1 MRALTDEDKARRRDD
16 LARATLEVFAEV
28 GYSRLT
34 VDAVARRAGVSKGA
48 VFLAFDAKE
57 DLVLHATRVAMDAW
71 FTRLEAVDL
80 GASLPLLARAILV
93 SLRVDPSLLPLMA
106 LSGPVLEQG
115 STPGAVLGFKEA
127 LGDQL
132 KTLAQRWA
140 RVPGVVRTPDVGFFL
155 RFFALIVGAWS
166 VGEASQTVHRA
177 LAERPDLL
185 PLVPRFEEL
194 FVPLA
199 VDQLGT
205 LYLAGA
211 EGLS

>member
-1 MRALTDEDKARRRDD
+1 MRALTADERAQKRDHLAKA
-16 LARATLEVFAEV
+16 ALEVFAEV
-28 GYSRLT
+28 GYPRLT
-34 VDAVARRAGVSKGA
+34 VDAVARRASVSKGA

-71 FTRLEAVDL
+71 FTRLEAIDL
-80 GASLPLLARAILV
+80 GASPPLLARALLS
-93 SLRVDPSLLPLMA
+93 SLRIDPSLLPLMA
-106 LSGPVLEQG
+106 LTGPVLEQG

-127 LGDQL
+127 LGGQL
-132 KTLAQRWA
+132 KTLSQRWA
-140 RVPGVVRTPDVGFFL
+140 RVPGVVRGPDLGFFL

-166 VGEASQTVHRA
+166 VGEASQPVHRA
-177 LAERPDLL
+177 LADRPELL

-199 VDQLGT
+199 IDQLGT